1 MDLLREKRVLKN
13 HKNKTSD
20 DNKVQSYKMSLPSM
34 EKLIAILNLW
44 ETDKDFK
51 NSDSDIIWL
60 LNVGY
65 RKFNKNITDN
75 DNGLCNKIFKEL
87 GIL

>member
-1 MDLLREKRVLKN
+1 
-13 HKNKTSD
+13 
-20 DNKVQSYKMSLPSM
+20 M

-75 DNGLCNKIFKEL
+75 DNGLCNKIFKTQSVKN
-87 GIL
+87 